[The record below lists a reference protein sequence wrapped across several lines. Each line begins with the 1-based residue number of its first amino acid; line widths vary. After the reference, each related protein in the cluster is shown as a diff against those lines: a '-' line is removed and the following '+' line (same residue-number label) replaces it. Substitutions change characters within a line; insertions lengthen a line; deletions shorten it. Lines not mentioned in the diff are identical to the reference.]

1 MSDAFVEL
9 TSKNLHPTRAHMVIF
24 TNDALPEDKLPDKLQ
39 PIFGIQWLQ
48 EVFNAPSPSS
58 PLKNHHPRRPSAHR
72 VRNPTVRIV
81 IMSDD
86 PSSSDQQQQQRQYN
100 LNNTENGSKSTSSSF
115 CYQIPFHFKGF
126 HHHHSKS
133 KQPS

>member
-24 TNDALPEDKLPDKLQ
+24 TNDALPEDTLSDKLQ

-48 EVFNAPSPSS
+48 EVFNSPSPSSS

-86 PSSSDQQQQQRQYN
+86 PSSSDQQQRQCN
-100 LNNTENGSKSTSSSF
+100 LNNTENGSTSSSSSF
-115 CYQIPFHFKGF
+115 CYQIPFRFKGF
-126 HHHHSKS
+126 HHHHCQS
-133 KQPS
+133 KQAS